1 MILQFAPANKVVN
14 ERWQLISKLIQF
26 TSVHFP
32 DLNPS
37 SYDNLPKQ
45 HEIRFKLL
53 AKCLHQGQI

>member
-1 MILQFAPANKVVN
+1 MHEFTICTSQQGGN
-14 ERWQLISKLIQF
+14 ERWQLISKVIQF

-45 HEIRFKLL
+45 HEIIFKLL
-53 AKCLHQGQI
+53 AKCF